1 MDVLILG
8 SGGLGSVY
16 GGLLAAAGHTVTL
29 VARGAQLAAIRSHGL
44 TLQTPNGIVKPRL
57 RVVEKPAEVSSADI
71 AFVTVKA
78 KDTDSI
84 LGASKNLYDET
95 VFASLQNSGN
105 KDTVL
110 ASYVGSANVVGAA
123 TIVAG
128 ALIEPGI
135 VKQTYGGHTWF
146 GELPSGTSK
155 RVENFASALNE
166 AGLPASTTEDI
177 TMVKWVKLAH
187 YCAYAG
193 VSCLTRLRLAQIWL
207 DPQLSRIYIRALRE
221 CAQVMKAKGI
231 TPQKIDGLP
240 PLPKILVTPDEILIQ
255 QLASL
260 GKTLAARRAT
270 ETISM
275 LQDLLKGKKTEADQT
290 LGYVTAQANEH
301 HVEVPTLQT
310 MYTLIRGL
318 ERSC

>member
-1 MDVLILG
+1 
-8 SGGLGSVY
+8 
-16 GGLLAAAGHTVTL
+16 
-29 VARGAQLAAIRSHGL
+29 
-44 TLQTPNGIVKPRL
+44 
-57 RVVEKPAEVSSADI
+57 VEKPAEVSSADI

-84 LGASKNLYDET
+84 LGASKNLYDGT

-135 VKQTYGGHTWF
+135 VKQTYSGHTWF

-166 AGLPASTTEDI
+166 AGLPASTTENI

-187 YCAYAG
+187 YCAYGG

-207 DPQLSRIYIRALRE
+207 DPELSRIYIRALRE
-221 CAQVMKAKGI
+221 CAEVMKAKGI

-240 PLPKILVTPDEILIQ
+240 PLPKILVTPDEVLIQ

-260 GKTLAARRAT
+260 GKTLADRRAS

-290 LGYVTAQANEH
+290 LGYVTAEANGH

-318 ERSC
+318 ERSY